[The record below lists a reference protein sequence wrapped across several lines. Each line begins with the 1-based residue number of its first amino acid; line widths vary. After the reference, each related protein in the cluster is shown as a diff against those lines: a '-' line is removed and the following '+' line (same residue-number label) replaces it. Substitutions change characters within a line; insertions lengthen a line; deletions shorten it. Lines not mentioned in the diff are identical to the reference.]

1 MRKQILRKQILS
13 MILCLCIVASLMPQ
27 VAQAAVTVT
36 QVTVDQ
42 LELPKLGAKP
52 DTTAVAVERTNRKK
66 SSNVYV
72 DKVQW
77 EGELDK
83 NGRFMAGIEYKVTV
97 TVKTKNGARFGDSF
111 RAGFRTDS
119 TLIVGSLSPTA
130 TSIDTKKCYWC
141 YTKSVTANELVY
153 YFRFSPLA
161 KSEKAE
167 LEEVNDVLNIIY
179 DAIDSFQPSRSV
191 TREDVIAWGESLIPK
206 EYSVKLGL
214 HTYDKDDFAKP
225 DEVCTLVFAFVAE
238 SGSTKVNGKA
248 LAKRIL
254 PEGISDGSDDSAKL
268 TADYE
273 AIRAAFNR
281 STINNA
287 INKEDMLK
295 LAKSVC
301 TYNTKVE
308 ITYFGMD
315 KADYTKNGR
324 ITVKALLSLNGE
336 SKTLEQ
342 DIYIPMMV
350 RAMPSGIS
358 ITREEWDAILYT
370 NNQRIQSGAYPV
382 FAVDFMQDVAD
393 LRAAELTLK
402 YSHTRPDGRGAMT
415 AFGDLGYSFKSAGEN
430 IGKNTGAEKMVNAWV
445 TSKKGHRETLLN
457 KKWNYI
463 GLGYEYNISERCDY
477 WAQLFT
483 TGGKVK
489 KWKTGLNKK
498 TYADPYELE
507 QDYLILTMSDG
518 KTAYMPLDLKYMKK
532 TKTGYKIALGKGKT
546 AKFTVLRK

>member
-1 MRKQILRKQILS
+1 M
-13 MILCLCIVASLMPQ
+13 
-27 VAQAAVTVT
+27 
-36 QVTVDQ
+36 
-42 LELPKLGAKP
+42 
-52 DTTAVAVERTNRKK
+52 
-66 SSNVYV
+66 
-72 DKVQW
+72 
-77 EGELDK
+77 
-83 NGRFMAGIEYKVTV
+83 
-97 TVKTKNGARFGDSF
+97 
-111 RAGFRTDS
+111 
-119 TLIVGSLSPTA
+119 
-130 TSIDTKKCYWC
+130 
-141 YTKSVTANELVY
+141 
-153 YFRFSPLA
+153 
-161 KSEKAE
+161 
-167 LEEVNDVLNIIY
+167 
-179 DAIDSFQPSRSV
+179 
-191 TREDVIAWGESLIPK
+191 
-206 EYSVKLGL
+206 
-214 HTYDKDDFAKP
+214 
-225 DEVCTLVFAFVAE
+225 
-238 SGSTKVNGKA
+238 
-248 LAKRIL
+248 
-254 PEGISDGSDDSAKL
+254 

-336 SKTLEQ
+336 SKKLNQ

-445 TSKKGHRETLLN
+445 TSKKGHRENLLN